1 MVTISRDEGEAGVGD
16 DGDMGDAVRPAKSA
30 QRAMF
35 ERGFRA
41 WSGLVETAAKATGLP
56 DSCFDLNML
65 ADIPSLPPGLDLKEE
80 YGWLHAT
87 GTSTWATDGS
97 DDSVFIEKQIDIDVS
112 TRWPTNI
119 ILTDRD
125 LDYCSWFGCADNHIA
140 VLVLAWAYILS
151 ARWAELVSGA
161 VLEYNNNNS
170 QIVDSDVSEP
180 VIIVNTG
187 KINGG
192 AARWWTAVLSKDGWE
207 AYIPSDETR
216 FKSPWSIA
224 LKSPVRFRL
233 SHQGETLVQPKAIS
247 SVDALGY
254 IKEYCNSHGVT
265 DQCYAALSVALL
277 LPKLSSRGRNVPLPI
292 PKLNREAYVSGLK
305 GRASHEQLYELKCL
319 DKLLVLSCNIKGICG
334 LLSSIFYDPK
344 VACNFASPWL
354 QAIVATL
361 KHAGDTQII
370 HVMAARL
377 PHLAFIWLGA
387 IVTGFHNDIIKDG
400 RFGLIPIEPHSAMWT
415 GTIQSF
421 IQEPLSKPLVTDG
434 YISRANEC
442 RLLYIIQD
450 EFHERCPVSP
460 WHPFGQT
467 ALEDTKPSVRANVE
481 KVTGGLVY
489 AKWRWASKEGSLTHQ
504 VPRGSLMPGF
514 RELPEA
520 PDMPVSYEEFGDKDV
535 VSENA
540 TRMIFQWL
548 RFEGYPASE
557 RPIYAHDWFDVD
569 NSGEDDHFQAIQRAE
584 RLRRRE
590 LGQQI

>member
-1 MVTISRDEGEAGVGD
+1 MVTIRRDGEEVRAGD
-16 DGDMGDAVRPAKSA
+16 DGEMGDAVRPAKSA

-41 WSGLVETAAKATGLP
+41 WSGLVDTARKATGLP

-65 ADIPSLPPGLDLKEE
+65 ADVPSLSPGLDLKAED
-80 YGWLHAT
+80 GWLRAT

-97 DDSVFIEKQIDIDVS
+97 DNSVYIEKQIDIDIS
-112 TRWPTNI
+112 RRWPTNI
-119 ILTDRD
+119 TLTDRD
-125 LDYCSWFGCADNHIA
+125 LDYCSWFGRADNHIA

-151 ARWAELVSGA
+151 ARWTELVSGA
-161 VLEYNNNNS
+161 VLEYNNNS
-170 QIVDSDVSEP
+170 QIVDGDH
-180 VIIVNTG
+180 VISVNTG
-187 KINGG
+187 KVNDD
-192 AARWWTAVLSKDGWE
+192 AARWWAAVLSQDGWE
-207 AYIPSDETR
+207 AYIPSDESR

-254 IKEYCNSHGVT
+254 IKEYCNFHGVT

-277 LPKLSSRGRNVPLPI
+277 LPRLSSRGRNVPLPI
-292 PKLNREAYVSGLK
+292 PKLNHEACVSGIIK
-305 GRASHEQLYELKCL
+305 ERASHEQLYEFKYL
-319 DKLLVLSCNIKGICG
+319 DKFLVLSCNTKGVCG

-344 VACNFASPWL
+344 VACNFASPWV
-354 QAIVATL
+354 QAIVAAI
-361 KHAGDTQII
+361 KHVGDTQII
-370 HVMAARL
+370 HVMAARS

-387 IVTGFHNDIIKDG
+387 IITGFHNDVVRDG

-421 IQEPLSKPLVTDG
+421 MQEPLSKPLVTDG

-442 RLLYIIQD
+442 RLLHIIQD
-450 EFHERCPVSP
+450 EFHERWPLSP

-467 ALEDTKPSVRANVE
+467 ALEDTEPSVRSNVE

-504 VPRGSLMPGF
+504 VPRGSLVPVF
-514 RELPEA
+514 RELAEV
-520 PDMPVSYEEFGDKDV
+520 PDIPVSYEGFRDKDV

-540 TRMIFQWL
+540 TRMIFDWL

-557 RPIYAHDWFDVD
+557 RPIYTHEWFAVD
-569 NSGEDDHFQAIQRAE
+569 NSDEDAHFQAIQKAE
-584 RLRRRE
+584 RLRRRG